1 MTAAREPDERP
12 GVGLPDEHQSAAG
25 REPDRGA
32 RTSSQAADVA
42 IIARLADEIVPALAA
57 KLTATGLGELEVRQG
72 NWKIRIRRPDNE
84 PARYGRR
91 ATDRPSRAQPGHAGH
106 GHAPAAVEGHRSRNP
121 GAFSGNGSQPPALTP
136 VGPGHLPDTPA
147 GDRTRDEDPHRGIAT
162 SPAVGVF
169 QPGPAAKS
177 GNRVRAGD
185 RLGVVDMLGV
195 PQEVIAPVDGIVGAT
210 LVEAGQAVE
219 YGQEL
224 IVVEQV
230 ERADRVS

>member
-1 MTAAREPDERP
+1 VTAPLDPEDGRAVDRP
-12 GVGLPDEHQSAAG
+12 W
-25 REPDRGA
+25 DRGSEA
-32 RTSSQAADVA
+32 GGDPPHEDSSADPTDVG

-72 NWKIRIRRPDNE
+72 GWKIRIRRPDSD
-84 PARYGRR
+84 PGRYGRR

-106 GHAPAAVEGHRSRNP
+106 GHAPAAVEGHRARAA
-121 GAFSGNGSQPPALTP
+121 GAFSGNGSQPPDMTP
-136 VGPGHLPDTPA
+136 VGPGHAPEKPLS
-147 GDRTRDEDPHRGIAT
+147 DEADDPYRGVAT

-169 QPGPAAKS
+169 QPGPTAQAGS
-177 GNRVRAGD
+177 RVYAGD

-195 PQEVIAPVDGIVGAT
+195 PQEVVAPVDGIVGAT

-230 ERADRVS
+230 ERADRVP